1 MSKYIKTTIIFFVL
15 AVLFWGLAVI
25 VDGASLKV
33 WLGLFAIAFMIL
45 FLCFLAVAISK
56 KLNKNISSYR
66 LFAIVDGLI
75 GVCVLAYAVFDIIN
89 DTGWFAG
96 LTGMLLLIFVM
107 PIILTLLL
115 GDFLVWKF
123 RKTRKKEFKKK
134 K

>member
-15 AVLFWGLAVI
+15 SVLLWGLVVI

-45 FLCFLAVAISK
+45 FLCFLAIAISK
-56 KLNKNISSYR
+56 KLNKNISPYR

-75 GVCVLAYAVFDIIN
+75 GVCVLTYAVFDIIN

-123 RKTRKKEFKKK
+123 RKTRKKA
-134 K
+134 